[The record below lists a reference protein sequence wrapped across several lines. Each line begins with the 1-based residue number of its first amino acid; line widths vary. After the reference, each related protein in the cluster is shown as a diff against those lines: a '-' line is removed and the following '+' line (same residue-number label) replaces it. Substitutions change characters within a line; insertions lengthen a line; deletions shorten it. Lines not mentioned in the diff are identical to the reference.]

1 MNRHADL
8 IVNYMR
14 VGFIHGVLNTDNVAM
29 SGESIDYGPC
39 AFMDSYDPKTKF
51 SSIDQQGRYAY
62 GNQPII
68 AKWNMARFAE
78 TLIPLIDVDLN
89 KAIEMLEEEV
99 NEFSKIYINKSLEMM
114 RNKLGIKGGVEEDSL
129 LIKELLT
136 WMQNNKAD
144 YTNTFVSIMNETF
157 DQPVYQDQ
165 AFQEWYKKLRIR
177 KPNRETMR
185 KNNPLVIPRNYQ
197 VEDSLKL
204 AHEGNFESVAS
215 LLSVL
220 RNPYNNSNNIKQFQD
235 PGPASSIPYQTF
247 CGT

>member
-1 MNRHADL
+1 
-8 IVNYMR
+8 
-14 VGFIHGVLNTDNVAM
+14 
-29 SGESIDYGPC
+29 
-39 AFMDSYDPKTKF
+39 
-51 SSIDQQGRYAY
+51 
-62 GNQPII
+62 
-68 AKWNMARFAE
+68 
-78 TLIPLIDVDLN
+78 
-89 KAIEMLEEEV
+89 
-99 NEFSKIYINKSLEMM
+99 MM
-114 RNKLGIKGGVEEDSL
+114 RNKLGIKGGVEEDNL

-157 DQPVYQDQ
+157 DQSVYQDQ
-165 AFQEWYKKLRIR
+165 VFQEWYKKLRIR

-185 KNNPLVIPRNYQ
+185 KNNPLVIPRNHQ

-204 AHEGNFESVAS
+204 AHEGNFDSVAS

-220 RNPYNNSNNIKQFQD
+220 RNPYNNSNNTKQFQD